1 MLLCDSGHSF
11 VFLAWKTKEKIK
23 RNHIKL
29 QVMWDEKF
37 PEHGELATLF
47 GFGNTSLPSST
58 KYMGMCEPLPFCLG
72 HIFIVSSRSFIS
84 VYLHSS
90 SGAIKNF
97 DVQKISLLEVEIIPG
112 T

>member
-1 MLLCDSGHSF
+1 MLLCDFGHSF

-58 KYMGMCEPLPFCLG
+58 KYMGMCEPLPATSLLYPPDLLFQF
-72 HIFIVSSRSFIS
+72 IFI
-84 VYLHSS
+84 
-90 SGAIKNF
+90 
-97 DVQKISLLEVEIIPG
+97 LLPG
-112 T
+112 Q